1 MELPFAVDASTMIPN
16 PDGSSSTASSLM
28 TSSSQGSLI
37 PSEHQNHHTGSEQQQ
52 QPLRHQYHPQ
62 LLPPANVAYHP
73 NASAA
78 PLHQPQQLQQH
89 PQDVSFTFANT
100 GGALKAASSKV
111 TSVLMNFGFHRNS
124 SGSRPADVSETAQNH
139 SNAHQQQYQH
149 QHPHEE
155 TTIDFAYINVTDED
169 EVDVWLDDR
178 NTTAQYAAEYPEEEE
193 AAQGRTDVLA
203 ILLQQEDQGRLVEYT
218 EKANQAVALADG
230 AKKDG
235 RLQEALDRHT
245 EAAKLFHEAAVLVKE
260 HDGECARAC
269 AFFLLLSSVST
280 ISSASIHGQFLAFA
294 E

>member
-1 MELPFAVDASTMIPN
+1 
-16 PDGSSSTASSLM
+16 
-28 TSSSQGSLI
+28 
-37 PSEHQNHHTGSEQQQ
+37 
-52 QPLRHQYHPQ
+52 
-62 LLPPANVAYHP
+62 
-73 NASAA
+73 
-78 PLHQPQQLQQH
+78 
-89 PQDVSFTFANT
+89 
-100 GGALKAASSKV
+100 
-111 TSVLMNFGFHRNS
+111 MNFGFHRNS
-124 SGSRPADVSETAQNH
+124 SGSRPTGVSETAQNH

-269 AFFLLLSSVST
+269 VFFT
-280 ISSASIHGQFLAFA
+280 FIISLNY
-294 E
+294 